1 MGMWTAILFIVLIAC
16 ITGIIIQ
23 RYEVMGQH
31 GRSTSEAD
39 RQALEQDRDAARAEL
54 EELRDRVKVLEGI
67 ATDRHRGDELSDEI
81 EQLRKD

>member
-1 MGMWTAILFIVLIAC
+1 MGVWTAIIFIVLIAC

-23 RYEVMGQH
+23 RYEVMAPR
-31 GRSTSEAD
+31 GRSNSEAD

-54 EELRDRVKVLEGI
+54 EELRDRVKVLERI